1 MIEVKDLTK
10 RFGKKTAVDRLSFT
24 VRPGEIL
31 GFLGPNGAGKSTTM
45 NIITGYLSATD
56 GSVSVN
62 GHDILD
68 EPYAAKKSIGYLPEQ
83 PPLYLDMTVDDYL
96 GFVYE
101 LKGVKLNKKYHINE
115 IKNTVG
121 IADVGGRRIKNLSKG
136 YRQRVGLAQ
145 ALIGSPDVLILDEP
159 TVGLDPNQIIE
170 IRNVI
175 RELANRHTII
185 LSSHILPEVSAVCDR
200 VLIIDK
206 GRIVAED
213 TPENLS
219 RGLGGKGSV
228 VAAIEGDKAAVTAAI
243 MSVGGVGGVTGPDE
257 SSDGKYHIDADADLR
272 REISMAVSAAGG
284 AIIEMKAAELSLE
297 EIFIRL
303 TGSAPETEADGPAAT
318 EAAEKPEAGETEEK
332 EETPNESDTEA

>member
-1 MIEVKDLTK
+1 MIEVKNLTK
-10 RFGKKTAVDRLSFT
+10 RFGKKTAVDNLSFT
-24 VRPGEIL
+24 VKSGEIL

-56 GSVSVN
+56 GSVKVN

-68 EPYAAKKSIGYLPEQ
+68 EPYAAKKSLGYLPEQ

-96 GFVYE
+96 KFVYE
-101 LKGVKLNKKYHINE
+101 LKDVRLNKKYHIDE
-115 IKNTVG
+115 IKNVVG

-170 IRNVI
+170 IRTVI
-175 RELANRHTII
+175 RELAKKHTII

-206 GRIVAED
+206 GRIAAED

-219 RGLGGKGSV
+219 RGLSGEGNV
-228 VAAIEGDKAAVTAAI
+228 TAVIEGDEEAVRAAI
-243 MSVGGVGGVTGPDE
+243 MSVSGVLGVDIV
-257 SSDGKYHIDADADLR
+257 DGRYKMKANTDLR
-272 REISMAVSAAGG
+272 REISMAVSAGG
-284 AIIEMKAAELSLE
+284 GTIIEMKTDEMSLE
-297 EIFIRL
+297 DIFIRL
-303 TGSAPETEADGPAAT
+303 TAEMPAA
-318 EAAEKPEAGETEEK
+318 EAEIPAAK
-332 EETPNESDTEA
+332 EDTADESNI